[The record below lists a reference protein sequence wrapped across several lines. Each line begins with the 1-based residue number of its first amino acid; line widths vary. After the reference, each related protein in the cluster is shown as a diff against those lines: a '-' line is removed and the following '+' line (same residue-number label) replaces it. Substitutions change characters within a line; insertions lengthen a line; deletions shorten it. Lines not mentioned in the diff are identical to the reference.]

1 MLCIISYPKGK
12 VFTVNNFLGPKG
24 KKKKISRRSKFFF
37 EKPRV
42 RGLNW
47 NPRGTVGKLWAF
59 GQVP

>member
-24 KKKKISRRSKFFF
+24 KKKNSRRSKCFF

-47 NPRGTVGKLWAF
+47 NPRGTTGKLWAL
-59 GQVP
+59 GQAL

>member
-12 VFTVNNFLGPKG
+12 VFTVNNFLGPKE
-24 KKKKISRRSKFFF
+24 KKKNLKKSQVFS

-47 NPRGTVGKLWAF
+47 NPRCTIRKLWVL

>member
-24 KKKKISRRSKFFF
+24 KKKKISRRSKFFS

-47 NPRGTVGKLWAF
+47 NPRCTIRKLWVL